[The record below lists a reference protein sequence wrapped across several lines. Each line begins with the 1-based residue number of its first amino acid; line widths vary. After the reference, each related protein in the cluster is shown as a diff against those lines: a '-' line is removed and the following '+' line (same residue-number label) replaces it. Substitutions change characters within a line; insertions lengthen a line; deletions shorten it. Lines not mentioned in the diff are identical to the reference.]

1 MKCNKCLKQDT
12 CKYYI
17 KNCDK
22 PCSHYLGLKG
32 IWELLSR
39 GMNDSAF
46 VTDKFINM
54 YGEQAVFD
62 KEADL
67 L

>member
-1 MKCNKCLKQDT
+1 MKCNKCIKQDT

-17 KNCDK
+17 RNNDTS
-22 PCSHYLGLKG
+22 CSHYIGLKG
-32 IWELLSR
+32 VWELLSR
-39 GMNDSAF
+39 GMNDSAY
-46 VTDKFINM
+46 VTDKFVNM

>member
-1 MKCNKCLKQDT
+1 MKCNKCAKQDT

-32 IWELLSR
+32 IWELMSKS
-39 GMNDSAF
+39 MNDSAY
-46 VTDKFINM
+46 VTDKFVNM
-54 YGEQAVFD
+54 YGEEAVFD
-62 KEADL
+62 REINL
-67 L
+67 